1 MGHGARQQASRGHHR
16 ADVKR
21 LFDPRAK
28 KSNLVVETG
37 FFQRARGRLH
47 WHVATRRDRVLRQCQ
62 KTVINRYSQLT
73 IWSSRRAL
81 HWCQECGPFGDNTLR
96 SLPFWKAAKSAS
108 PPALQVFARLP
119 KKSLTLVK
127 KFAASG

>member
-21 LFDPRAK
+21 LLDPRAK
-28 KSNLVVETG
+28 KSNLVIETG

-47 WHVATRRDRVLRQCQ
+47 GHVATRRDRVSRHWQ
-62 KTVINRYSQLT
+62 KIVINTYSQRT

-81 HWCQECGPFGDNTLR
+81 HGCRECQRFGDNTLR
-96 SLPFWKAAKSAS
+96 SLAFWKATKSVS
-108 PPALQVFARLP
+108 PPAP
-119 KKSLTLVK
+119 
-127 KFAASG
+127 